1 MIRHP
6 GTRVLNA
13 LVYHP
18 EKHLAQTPDALGLDY
33 RDLTMRTADGI
44 DVHGWFVRAERP
56 RGHIL
61 YAHGNAGTIG
71 DRVSIIALLV
81 EAGFDVL
88 AFDYRGFGH
97 STGAPGEHGTY
108 LDARAARAALLDQP
122 EVDPARVLYL
132 GKSLGGGVLLELAS
146 EYPPAGM
153 ILMSTF
159 SGMRDAAR
167 SVYPFLPA
175 PLIPNAYPSLRRIA
189 ALRVPVLMM
198 HGERDELLPL
208 RHAERLYAAAREP
221 KELIVV
227 PGAGHNDVIDTLGP
241 RWAKLISD
249 WSVFLDS

>member
-1 MIRHP
+1 MRHP
-6 GTRVLNA
+6 ATRVLNA

-18 EKHLAQTPDALGLDY
+18 ERHLAQTPAALGLDY
-33 RDLTMRTADGI
+33 RDLHMRTADGI
-44 DVHGWFVRAERP
+44 DLHGWFVRAERP
-56 RGHIL
+56 RAHIL

-81 EAGFDVL
+81 AAGFDVL

-108 LDARAARAALLDQP
+108 LDARAARTALLEQP
-122 EVDPARVLYL
+122 EVDPARVVYL
-132 GKSLGGGVLLELAS
+132 GKSLGGGVLLELAG
-146 EYPPAGM
+146 EHPPAGM

-175 PLIPNAYPSLRRIA
+175 PLVPDAYPNLRRIS

-198 HGERDELLPL
+198 HGEHDELLPL
-208 RHAERLYAAAREP
+208 RHAERLYAAANEP
-221 KELIVV
+221 KQLIVV
-227 PGAGHNDVIDTLGP
+227 PGAGHNDVIDTLGS
-241 RWAKLISD
+241 RWPQLIAQ
-249 WSVFLDS
+249 WSEFLDR

>member
-6 GTRVLNA
+6 ATRVLNA
-13 LVYHP
+13 LVYHLD
-18 EKHLAQTPDALGLDY
+18 KHVAQTPAALGLDY
-33 RDLTMRTADGI
+33 RDLTMRTADGV

-81 EAGFDVL
+81 DAGFDVL

-97 STGAPGEHGTY
+97 STGTPSEQGTY
-108 LDARAARAALLDQP
+108 LDARAARQALLEQP
-122 EVDPARVLYL
+122 EVDPDRVYYL
-132 GKSLGGGVLLELAS
+132 GKSLGGGVLLELAG

-159 SGMRDAAR
+159 SGMRAAAR

-175 PLIPNAYPSLRRIA
+175 PLIPNAYPSLRHIA
-189 ALRVPVLMM
+189 NLRVPVLMM
-198 HGERDELLPL
+198 HGDRDELLPL

-221 KELIVV
+221 KQLIVV
-227 PGAGHNDVIDTLGP
+227 PGAGHNDVIDTLGAQWP
-241 RWAKLISD
+241 KIIADWAAR
-249 WSVFLDS
+249 

>member
-1 MIRHP
+1 MRHP
-6 GTRVLNA
+6 ATRVLNA

-18 EKHLAQTPDALGLDY
+18 ERHLAQTPEALGLDH
-33 RDLTMRTADGI
+33 RELTMRTADGI
-44 DVHGWFVRAERP
+44 DLHGWFVRADRP

-71 DRVSIIALLV
+71 DRVAIIALLV
-81 EAGFDVL
+81 GAGFDVL

-97 STGAPGEHGTY
+97 STGAPGEQGTY

-132 GKSLGGGVLLELAS
+132 GKSLGGGVLLELAGQ
-146 EYPPAGM
+146 YPPAGM

-175 PLIPNAYPSLRRIA
+175 ALVPDAYPNLRRIGR
-189 ALRVPVLMM
+189 LRVPVLMM
-198 HGERDELLPL
+198 HGARDELLPL
-208 RHAERLYAAAREP
+208 RHAERLYAAANEP
-221 KELIVV
+221 KELVVV
-227 PGAGHNDVIDTLGP
+227 PGAGHNDVIDALGP
-241 RWAKLISD
+241 RWPRLISD
-249 WSVFLDS
+249 WSAFLDS

>member
-1 MIRHP
+1 MRHP
-6 GTRVLNA
+6 ATRVLNA

-18 EKHLAQTPDALGLDY
+18 ERHLAQTPAALGLDY
-33 RDLTMRTADGI
+33 RDLHMRTADGI
-44 DVHGWFVRAERP
+44 DLHGWFVRAEDP
-56 RGHIL
+56 RAHIL

-81 EAGFDVL
+81 AAGFDVL

-108 LDARAARAALLDQP
+108 LDARAARTALLEQP
-122 EVDPARVLYL
+122 EVDPARVVYL
-132 GKSLGGGVLLELAS
+132 GKSLGGGVLLELAG
-146 EYPPAGM
+146 EYPPAGI

-175 PLIPNAYPSLRRIA
+175 PLVPDAYPNLRRIA
-189 ALRVPVLMM
+189 ALRAPVLMM
-198 HGERDELLPL
+198 HGEHDELLPL
-208 RHAERLYAAAREP
+208 RHAERLYAAANEP
-221 KELIVV
+221 KQLIVV

-241 RWAKLISD
+241 RWPQLIAQ
-249 WSVFLDS
+249 WSEFLDR

>member
-1 MIRHP
+1 MRHP
-6 GTRVLNA
+6 ATRVLNA

-18 EKHLAQTPDALGLDY
+18 ERHLAQTPAALGLDY
-33 RDLTMRTADGI
+33 RDLHMRTADGV

-56 RGHIL
+56 RAHIL

-81 EAGFDVL
+81 AAGFDVL

-97 STGAPGEHGTY
+97 STGAPGEQGTY
-108 LDARAARAALLDQP
+108 LDARAARSALLEQP
-122 EVDPARVLYL
+122 GVDPARVLYL
-132 GKSLGGGVLLELAS
+132 GKSLGGGVLLELAGEQS
-146 EYPPAGM
+146 PAGM
-153 ILMSTF
+153 VLMSTF

-175 PLIPNAYPSLRRIA
+175 PLIPDAYPNLRRIA

-198 HGERDELLPL
+198 HGEHDELLPL
-208 RHAERLYAAAREP
+208 RHAERLYAAANEP

-227 PGAGHNDVIDTLGP
+227 PGAGHNDVIDALGP
-241 RWAKLISD
+241 RWPRLIAR
-249 WSVFLDS
+249 WSEFLDT

>member
-6 GTRVLNA
+6 ATRVLNA

-18 EKHLAQTPDALGLDY
+18 DKHVAETPAALGLDY
-33 RDLTMRTADGI
+33 RDLTMRTTDGI

-71 DRVSIIALLV
+71 DRVAIIALLV
-81 EAGFDVL
+81 AAGFDVL

-97 STGAPGEHGTY
+97 STGAPEEQGTY
-108 LDARAARAALLDQP
+108 LDARAARTALLDQP
-122 EVDPARVLYL
+122 GVDPDRILYL
-132 GKSLGGGVLLELAS
+132 GKSLGGGVLLELAT
-146 EYPPAGM
+146 EFPPAGM

-175 PLIPNAYPSLRRIA
+175 PLIPDAYPSLRRIA
-189 ALRVPVLMM
+189 TLRVPILMM
-198 HGERDELLPL
+198 HGDRDELLPL
-208 RHAERLYAAAREP
+208 RHAERLYAAATEP
-221 KELIVV
+221 KRLIVV
-227 PGAGHNDVIDTLGP
+227 PGAGHNDVIDALGA
-241 RWAKLISD
+241 RWPKLITE
-249 WSVFLDS
+249 WSEFLDS

>member
-6 GTRVLNA
+6 ATRVLNA

-18 EKHLAQTPDALGLDY
+18 DKHLARTPAALGLDY
-33 RDLTMRTADGI
+33 RELTMRTADGV

-71 DRVSIIALLV
+71 DRVAIIALLV

-97 STGAPGEHGTY
+97 SAGTPSEQGTY
-108 LDARAARAALLDQP
+108 LDARAARLALLEQP
-122 EVDPARVLYL
+122 EVDPDRVYYL
-132 GKSLGGGVLLELAS
+132 GKSLGGGVLLELAAQH
-146 EYPPAGM
+146 PPQGM

-159 SGMRDAAR
+159 SGMRAAAR

-175 PLIPNAYPSLRRIA
+175 PLIPNAYPSLRHIKN
-189 ALRVPVLMM
+189 LRVPVLMM
-198 HGERDELLPL
+198 HGDRDELLPL
-208 RHAERLYAAAREP
+208 RHAERLYAAAHDP
-221 KELIVV
+221 KQLIVV
-227 PGAGHNDVIDTLGP
+227 PGAGHNDVIDTLGAE
-241 RWAKLISD
+241 WAKIIAD
-249 WSVFLDS
+249 WADR

>member
-1 MIRHP
+1 MIGHP
-6 GTRVLNA
+6 ATRVLNA

-18 EKHLAQTPDALGLDY
+18 DKHVAQTPAAFGLDY
-33 RDLTMRTADGI
+33 RDLTMRTADGL

-56 RGHIL
+56 RAHIL

-81 EAGFDVL
+81 AAGFDVL

-97 STGAPGEHGTY
+97 SAGSPGEQGTY
-108 LDARAARAALLDQP
+108 LDARAARTALLDQP
-122 EVDPARVLYL
+122 EVDPDRVLYL
-132 GKSLGGGVLLELAS
+132 GKSLGGGVLLELAT
-146 EYPPAGM
+146 EFPPAGM

-189 ALRVPVLMM
+189 DLRVPVLMM
-198 HGERDELLPL
+198 HGDRDELLPL
-208 RHAERLYAAAREP
+208 RHAERLYAAANEP
-221 KELIVV
+221 KELVVV

-241 RWAKLISD
+241 RWPQLIGD
-249 WSVFLDS
+249 WFVASIA